1 MYCTHC
7 GKEIDEGKLERKKL
21 SQALAGE
28 EADLNVATEVEYV
41 CPRCSHRIHHHVNEQ
56 EIKTL
61 AAASHAEI
69 QRGRNFF
76 ASGMSLNL
84 VGLIC
89 LILGVAFFLLAKKP
103 ANNYVLVKSSAEF
116 IVSVSF
122 FLGSAALLIIGIV
135 FTALGLMKKRRYEK
149 LLHLIQTGTFAQ

>member
-7 GKEIDEGKLERKKL
+7 GKEIDEGKLERKQL
-21 SQALAGE
+21 SQLVAGE
-28 EADLNVATEVEYV
+28 EADIEADTEVQYV
-41 CPRCSHRIHHHVNEQ
+41 CPRCSHLIHHHVSEQ

-84 VGLIC
+84 VGIIC

-103 ANNYVLVKSSAEF
+103 ANNYVLVTGSAEF
-116 IVSVSF
+116 FVSIAF
-122 FLGSAALLIIGIV
+122 FIGS
-135 FTALGLMKKRRYEK
+135 LGLLATGLTLTVLGVSKKIKYEK
-149 LLHLIQTGTFAQ
+149 LLHLIQTDTFHQ